1 MRDDVIRV
9 ETHGSGFLIEPM
21 NSIFPSPTL
30 RSPLNKSSSLA
41 SSSIVT
47 FVSDIDWKGWL
58 IPMMG
63 EYIHFTKVML
73 LKEIK
78 DSFTPDLAFV
88 KRQLSLPPPEEQA
101 QVEKEESTPSSF
113 QSLVKGFATFL
124 EEKKKML
131 LEEPEIMSK
140 EENENSG
147 KGASESE
154 IGFLDRVKS
163 ILDTAK
169 DEKNIEGDAPEES
182 SAKTETG
189 LWSQWKQAL
198 TPKSMRM
205 QPQAEG
211 IEMKPLASDKRGW
224 LDKVKGALS
233 NDNTST
239 MAAPPQ
245 EGSES
250 PGETI
255 EEQST
260 TLAEST
266 NEGGWL
272 NRVRESITTKKSNE
286 KGDSTENGWLERMKE
301 AVRRKEMPTTVPEN
315 KTQSGQI
322 LTSTQ
327 FDGGKGKEEEA
338 KVEGASKQENDK
350 MRFF

>member
-1 MRDDVIRV
+1 
-9 ETHGSGFLIEPM
+9 
-21 NSIFPSPTL
+21 
-30 RSPLNKSSSLA
+30 
-41 SSSIVT
+41 
-47 FVSDIDWKGWL
+47 
-58 IPMMG
+58 
-63 EYIHFTKVML
+63 
-73 LKEIK
+73 
-78 DSFTPDLAFV
+78 
-88 KRQLSLPPPEEQA
+88 
-101 QVEKEESTPSSF
+101 
-113 QSLVKGFATFL
+113 
-124 EEKKKML
+124 ML